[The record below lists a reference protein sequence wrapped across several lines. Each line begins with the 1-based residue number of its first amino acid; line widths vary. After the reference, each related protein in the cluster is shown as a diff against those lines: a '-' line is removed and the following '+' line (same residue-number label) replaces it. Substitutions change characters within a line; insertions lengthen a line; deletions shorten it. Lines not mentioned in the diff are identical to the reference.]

1 MYDDGGGCSGKDAD
15 VSKKIQRQAW
25 GALDLTV
32 RWTDQLLL
40 YSTLC
45 FLLGTYCTIKLLFYY
60 WHQTAAIIDN
70 RYSKG

>member
-1 MYDDGGGCSGKDAD
+1 MMTEED
-15 VSKKIQRQAW
+15 VVGRMLMFRKEIQRQAW
-25 GALDLTV
+25 GGLDLTV

-45 FLLGTYCTIKLLFYY
+45 FILGTYCTIKLLFYY

>member
-25 GALDLTV
+25 GGLDLTV
-32 RWTDQLLL
+32 RWTNQLLL

-45 FLLGTYCTIKLLFYY
+45 FLILYNQIVVLLL
-60 WHQTAAIIDN
+60 ASDSCDN
-70 RYSKG
+70 R